1 MLLVL
6 SKSWSMLAYRGIAAT
21 AFGISALL
29 WPQET
34 VRVLVPVYGAFAL
47 LDGMVHG
54 WFGSRIRAF
63 AHRGW
68 LVSLRSG
75 VGVVVGVVALLL
87 PNLVLPDLLRWI
99 AGWAV
104 ATGGLEIAEGLWLRR
119 EEHRERVLLFLGLQ
133 SVLVGGLLLLRS
145 SPVLLGVL
153 GLLAGYSLAAGLLLL
168 GLAAR
173 LRALT
178 HRLENTH
185 PELWA
190 ASRL

>member
-1 MLLVL
+1 
-6 SKSWSMLAYRGIAAT
+6 
-21 AFGISALL
+21 
-29 WPQET
+29 
-34 VRVLVPVYGAFAL
+34 
-47 LDGMVHG
+47 MVHG

-75 VGVVVGVVALLL
+75 VGVVLGLVALLF
-87 PNLVLPDLLRWI
+87 PNVVLPELLRWI

-104 ATGGLEIAEGLWLRR
+104 ATGGLEIAEGLWLRG
-119 EEHRERVLLFLGLQ
+119 EEHRERLLLLLGLQ

-145 SPVLLGVL
+145 SPVLLGAL

-173 LRALT
+173 LRTLT
-178 HRLENTH
+178 HQLERTR

-190 ASRL
+190 LSRL